1 MLQGRAEELDKC
13 NSLFERKESN
23 VILLYGN
30 EYAGISSLWHEF
42 AKEKEY
48 IYLSAQSATPGM
60 QTYLWAQSLALQI
73 DLNAERLYEAL
84 FEAILAIS
92 SNENKKLLVIDHL
105 ESLSDKDDCFIEQ
118 LHSFIQKHISENA
131 VTVVLLC
138 SNVQYISTVF
148 AKTAHDKQIGIA
160 GYIHVKPLQFV
171 DLVCSLNTTDFDE
184 ILSVYAILGGYE
196 DALSSFTMGLSLKQN
211 IIGSFLLPGA
221 VFRHYGLDIIKEQ
234 LREPSVYAS
243 ILASLA
249 EGRNKLNELY
259 NHLGF
264 SRAKI
269 SVYLKQL
276 CQMQLVEKVRSYDTP
291 GAENTKKGVYRI
303 TNPMVKFY
311 YTFIYPNES
320 ALNLANSFGRGVITE
335 EDFYN
340 TFIKDEIERYCMN
353 AFPTICEE
361 FLNLANDR
369 EYLPIQFI
377 RYGEWVGKTGTVH
390 MIAQD
395 KERNFLFGF
404 CNLHK
409 GPLKLEEYHRF
420 LQISKETHLSYDYL
434 YLFSLDGFEDA
445 VLDEIDDAPNIYLVD
460 RSDLQ

>member
-1 MLQGRAEELDKC
+1 MLQGRADELEKLYD
-13 NSLFERKESN
+13 LFDRKESN
-23 VILLYGN
+23 IILLYGN

-42 AKEKEY
+42 AKEKEF
-48 IYLSAQSATPGM
+48 IYLSAVNATPKM
-60 QTYLWAQSLALQI
+60 QAYLWAQSLALNTE
-73 DLNAERLYEAL
+73 LSNESFYEEL
-84 FEAILAIS
+84 FESILSIPS
-92 SNENKKLLVIDHL
+92 KSKRLLIIDHL
-105 ESLSDKDDCFIEQ
+105 ENLSDKEDCFIEQ
-118 LHSFIQKHISENA
+118 LHSFIQKHISEDAISVMLLSEN
-131 VTVVLLC
+131 VPYVV
-138 SNVQYISTVF
+138 SDF
-148 AKTAHDKQIGIA
+148 AQTAHEKKIGIA
-160 GYIHVKPLQFV
+160 GYINVKPIQFI
-171 DLVCSLNTTDFDE
+171 DLVCSLNTSDFDE

-196 DALSSFTMGLSLKQN
+196 DALKAFTIGLSLKQN
-211 IIGSFLLPGA
+211 IIGAFLLPNGI
-221 VFRHYGLDIIKEQ
+221 FRHYGLDIIKEQ

-249 EGRNKLNELY
+249 EGRNKLNDLY

-276 CQMQLVEKVRSYDTP
+276 CQMNLVEKVRSYDTP

-303 TNPMVKFY
+303 VNPMVKFY

-320 ALNLANSFGRGVITE
+320 ALTLANTSTSGEITE

-340 TFIKDEIERYCMN
+340 TFIKSEIERYCMN
-353 AFPTICEE
+353 AFPVICEE
-361 FLNLANDR
+361 FLTLANDR

-409 GPLKLEEYHRF
+409 GPLKPEEYQNF
-420 LQISKETHLSYDYL
+420 QKVAKETHLSYDYL
-434 YLFSLDGFEDA
+434 YLFSLDGFEDS
-445 VLDEIDDAPNIYLVD
+445 VIDTIGDAENIYLVD